1 MQQIRRPQPATVSR
15 RVSVVA
21 GFYRTWVID
30 RVLAA
35 SLAEHVRRPRVS
47 TESPTLGLTHLQFE
61 PAQRTSP
68 TSAKSTA
75 IHCLGLTP
83 NSREE
88 NCVLADSDITTLV
101 AVNDLDEASDFYEM
115 KLRLAKVRQEPGWI
129 QYRTGTSDLIVYK
142 SQEAGTNKATTAA
155 WTVDD
160 VASTVDDLKAAGVG
174 TFQQYDNLPGTT
186 RDGDIHHGGPV
197 KMAWFKDPSGN
208 IFEINGR

>member
-1 MQQIRRPQPATVSR
+1 LSEQQSPRSRLLTLAKCWGGSSSDPDDFPNIGRSAAARRQLRDIGAALRARMRRPDHGYS
-15 RVSVVA
+15 
-21 GFYRTWVID
+21 Y
-30 RVLAA
+30 L
-35 SLAEHVRRPRVS
+35 
-47 TESPTLGLTHLQFE
+47 
-61 PAQRTSP
+61 
-68 TSAKSTA
+68 
-75 IHCLGLTP
+75 HCLGLTP

-88 NCVLADSDITTLV
+88 NCVLADTDITTLV

-115 KLRLAKVRQEPGWI
+115 KLYLAKVRQEPGWI

-142 SQEAGTNKATTAA
+142 SQEAGSNKATTAA